1 MALDFPSGVVD
12 NYEWLDPSN
21 GVTYIYDISKN
32 SWTAKGGASGAGL
45 QPEDID
51 TDKGLEIG
59 ADGKL
64 GIKTNEAAG
73 IYMDAT
79 EGVSGKVYDEYGIQ
93 MDTTEGPRIGDN
105 WANIP
110 SL

>member
-32 SWTAKGGASGAGL
+32 SWTAKGGASGIGL

-51 TDKGLEIG
+51 TSKGLEIG

-64 GIKTNEAAG
+64 G
-73 IYMDAT
+73 
-79 EGVSGKVYDEYGIQ
+79 VKVYDEYGIQ
-93 MDTTEGPRIGDN
+93 MDATEGPRIGDN

-110 SL
+110 NL

>member
-12 NYEWLDPSN
+12 EFEWTDPSN
-21 GVTYIYDISKN
+21 DVKYIYDISKY
-32 SWTAKGGASGAGL
+32 SWTAKGGASGGGL

-59 ADGKL
+59 ANGKL
-64 GIKTNEAAG
+64 GIKTYE
-73 IYMDAT
+73 D
-79 EGVSGKVYDEYGIQ
+79 YGIQ
-93 MDTTEGPRIGDN
+93 MDSTEGIRLGDSWSN
-105 WANIP
+105 VP